1 MCTFNYFRFSFFILM
16 LSIVSFAPQANE
28 QKLTIQQAVDL
39 ALSQNYLLAAE
50 QARVDA
56 AQLTAL
62 GAERSHWPKIT
73 AYSTISRTNSP
84 LQAFGSK
91 LEQSRISASD
101 FDPNNLNNPDAITNF
116 QTRLEIAAPIYNG
129 GAITAGR
136 QRAAAFANS
145 SIAAKQGLEQQIIFE
160 VIKAYG
166 ETLQAEAQISATQKA
181 YQAAKN
187 HQKTTQALLEKGMVI
202 PSDLMDADVH
212 LLDVNIALTQ
222 SKHARAR
229 AEDQLRDLLG
239 MDFEAQFSLEP
250 FELEV
255 LFDKSDV
262 ADWVQWASVHRS
274 DLKVLQ
280 EQMKASQSTVVERRS
295 AFKPQVAVKAV
306 QSWNSDSMAIE
317 NGNTTLVG
325 VVEWN
330 LFSGGS
336 DKAAL
341 DVATAQTSQ
350 LRYRLQD
357 KQQQIRREVMEASRQ
372 LSEAKYRR
380 EAWQK
385 ALSQAE
391 EALRIRTLRH
401 DQGLEN
407 TTDLLNS
414 QAQADSVRA
423 EYIRAGFDVTLAQA
437 ALFMA
442 AGKLTSE
449 VVQ

>member
-1 MCTFNYFRFSFFILM
+1 MFGSIRFYFFIITL
-16 LSIVSFAPQANE
+16 LIAPSASQANE
-28 QKLTIQQAVDL
+28 QKLTIQQAIDL
-39 ALSQNYLLAAE
+39 ALNQNYLLAAE
-50 QARVDA
+50 QAGVDA
-56 AQLTAL
+56 AQTGAL
-62 GAERSHWPKIT
+62 RAKRLRWPTVT
-73 AYSTISRTNSP
+73 AYSAISRIDSP

-101 FDPNNLNNPDAITNF
+101 FDPDNLNRPDAITNF
-116 QTRLEIAAPIYNG
+116 QTRLEIVAPIYRG
-129 GAITAGR
+129 GAIAAGQ
-136 QRAAAFANS
+136 QRAGALADAS
-145 SIAAKQGLEQQIIFE
+145 VAAKQGLQQQIIFE
-160 VIKAYG
+160 VIKTYS

-181 YQAAKN
+181 YRAAKN
-187 HQKTTQALLEKGMVI
+187 HQKTTQALLDKGVVI

-212 LLDVNIALTQ
+212 LLDVNITLTQ
-222 SKHARAR
+222 AKHARAR
-229 AEDQLRDLLG
+229 AEDRLRDLLG
-239 MDFEAQFSLEP
+239 IDFETSLLLKP

-255 LFDKSDV
+255 VFDESEI
-262 ADWVQWASVHRS
+262 ANWVQWASVHRP

-280 EQMKASQSTVVERRS
+280 EQMKASQSTIVERRS

-306 QSWNSDSMAIE
+306 QAWNSDSIAIE
-317 NGNTTLVG
+317 NGNTMLAG

-330 LFSGGS
+330 LFSGGA

-341 DVATAQTSQ
+341 DVASAQAAQ
-350 LRYRLQD
+350 LRYQLQD
-357 KQQQIRREVMEASRQ
+357 KQQQIRREVVDASRQ
-372 LSEAKYRR
+372 LSEAQYRKQAR
-380 EAWQK
+380 AQ
-385 ALSQAE
+385 ALKQAE

-423 EYIRAGFDVTLAQA
+423 EYIRSGFDVTLAQA

-449 VVQ
+449 VVK